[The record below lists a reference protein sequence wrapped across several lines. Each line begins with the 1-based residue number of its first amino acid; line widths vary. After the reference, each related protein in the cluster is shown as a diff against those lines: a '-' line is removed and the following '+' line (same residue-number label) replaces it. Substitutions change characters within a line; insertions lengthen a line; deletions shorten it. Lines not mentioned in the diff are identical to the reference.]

1 MKFLILGG
9 FIVED
14 ATKDGY
20 CVKQD
25 SEVIA
30 NNEEWINFVE
40 TATKGNN
47 TGIRMVSFSTEDTNS
62 PYFSDLFFNDGYYY
76 LFDSSSD
83 KQEKQPFLFLLTL
96 EGQFGN
102 PSKDSGVVILTND
115 NTLTFDV
122 VMKSVLSSNFDYK
135 KSYRLVVFHFLVAI
149 KKPKQLK

>member
-1 MKFLILGG
+1 M
-9 FIVED
+9 
-14 ATKDGY
+14 
-20 CVKQD
+20 
-25 SEVIA
+25 IA
-30 NNEEWINFVE
+30 NNEEWVNFVE

-47 TGIRMVSFSTEDTNS
+47 TGIRMVSFSTEDTTS

-96 EGQFGN
+96 EGRFGN

-115 NTLTFDV
+115 NTLSFDV

-135 KSYRLVVFHFLVAI
+135 KSISPYRLVVFHFLVAI
-149 KKPKQLK
+149 EKPKHLK